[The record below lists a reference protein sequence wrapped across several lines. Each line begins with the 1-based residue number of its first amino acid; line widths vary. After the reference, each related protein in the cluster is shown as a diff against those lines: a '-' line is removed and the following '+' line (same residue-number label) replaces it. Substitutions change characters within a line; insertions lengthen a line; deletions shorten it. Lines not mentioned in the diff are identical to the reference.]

1 MTTLNCNEVGIDS
14 VSFDCRSNV
23 QDYVKILPLSLQIFD
38 MRSNCSNSIY
48 IDTA

>member
-1 MTTLNCNEVGIDS
+1 MTTVNCNEVGKTDS

-38 MRSNCSNSIY
+38 MRSNCSNSI
-48 IDTA
+48 